1 MLLFHVAIRLN
12 YLFWGT
18 RESFVSLVLVKRS
31 LFFLVMVSWWL
42 LLRLKNWKLSFPP
55 FKKENQYSFHL
66 ALSSGNFVLE
76 PIKNTQCFKCH
87 NEVSKGGSDPSF

>member
-1 MLLFHVAIRLN
+1 MLWAFVLLVWNSCLFWGFVVLLFHVAIRLN

-31 LFFLVMVSWWL
+31 LFLLVMVSWWL

-55 FKKENQYSFHL
+55 FKKEN
-66 ALSSGNFVLE
+66 
-76 PIKNTQCFKCH
+76 
-87 NEVSKGGSDPSF
+87 